1 VSRSVLVVENN
12 PANAE
17 LAETLLALEGWDVA
31 HASDGAEAL
40 VWLACGSPDVVL
52 LDLLM
57 PGMDGVTL
65 LRELAGKDALRGLP
79 VVVLTAAAEDAQAR
93 AREAHPGV
101 VVLQKPAEPAAIVA
115 ALDAA
120 CVRGA
125 GGLRPP
131 NATGKAGAQ

>member
-17 LAETLLALEGWDVA
+17 LAETYLALAGWDVA

-40 VWLACGSPDVVL
+40 VWLSCGRPDVVL
-52 LDLLM
+52 LDLMM

-65 LRELAGKDALRGLP
+65 LREVAARPALRGLP
-79 VVVLTAAAEDAQAR
+79 VVVLTAVSGDAQDEAR
-93 AREAHPGV
+93 AAYPGV
-101 VVLQKPAEPAAIVA
+101 TVLQKPAEPAAIVA

-120 CVRGA
+120 A
-125 GGLRPP
+125 GGKGGV
-131 NATGKAGAQ
+131 A